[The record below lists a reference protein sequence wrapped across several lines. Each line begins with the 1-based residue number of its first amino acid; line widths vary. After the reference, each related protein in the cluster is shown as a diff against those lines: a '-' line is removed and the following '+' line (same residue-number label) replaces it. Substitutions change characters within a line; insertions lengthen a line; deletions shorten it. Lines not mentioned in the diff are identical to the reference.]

1 MRQLFEAT
9 SDSRGENTHTHIYRA
24 FLLLCLWSSWVKLA
38 ASVLIKATQRD
49 TTSVVTK
56 PHHFVLQMASDPH
69 RYFLFSPESQTF
81 SPEMKSVE
89 LTHFVP
95 LWGQDSEVELSGGV
109 LARTE
114 GLKQT
119 YPSWSWWGDVT
130 ASRPGC
136 GLHPWRH
143 QAVSGPVRL
152 EPATNQSVLKVVLT
166 LSFFSGFSFRLFSQ
180 SLWEVQFPS
189 RYAQVSCF
197 QALKHHFVLFLFI
210 FRAFC
215 FHYIDV
221 IKFPL
226 PVFMSQNFF

>member
-1 MRQLFEAT
+1 M
-9 SDSRGENTHTHIYRA
+9 
-24 FLLLCLWSSWVKLA
+24 
-38 ASVLIKATQRD
+38 
-49 TTSVVTK
+49 
-56 PHHFVLQMASDPH
+56 
-69 RYFLFSPESQTF
+69 
-81 SPEMKSVE
+81 
-89 LTHFVP
+89 
-95 LWGQDSEVELSGGV
+95 
-109 LARTE
+109 
-114 GLKQT
+114 
-119 YPSWSWWGDVT
+119 T

-226 PVFMSQNFF
+226 PVFMSQNFFQHCSPDCLFPSGLFSCLSSHFSFVFISLGFSFALNGSCFLFIFTTDEYCISCPL